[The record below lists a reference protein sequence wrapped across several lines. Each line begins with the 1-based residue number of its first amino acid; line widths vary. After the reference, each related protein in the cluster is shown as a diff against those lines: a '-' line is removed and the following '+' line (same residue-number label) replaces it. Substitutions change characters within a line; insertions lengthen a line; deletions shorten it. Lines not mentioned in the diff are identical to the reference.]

1 MGAALGRPPFKRAE
15 AREGEIEM
23 SKRVRYPNGFIGVAS
38 DKVAA
43 ILEKRPGY
51 KIVGDAKAEEPK
63 PAKEKEKDKE
73 KDKE

>member
-1 MGAALGRPPFKRAE
+1 MGAALGRPPIARAM
-15 AREGEIEM
+15 AQEGEIEM
-23 SKRVRYPNGFIGVAS
+23 SKRVKYPNGFIGFAS

-63 PAKEKEKDKE
+63 PAKDKE

>member
-23 SKRVRYPNGFIGVAS
+23 SKRVRYPNGFIGFAS

-51 KIVGDAKAEEPK
+51 KIVGEAKAKEAK
-63 PAKEKEKDKE
+63 PDKEKEAE
-73 KDKE
+73 K